1 LVINHLE
8 TGENMQ
14 KAIDIMTKEVI
25 TVTPEMTVTEL
36 ALLLASHGIS
46 GAPVLDPDGGLIGVV
61 TENDLIDQKK
71 KIHIPT
77 VVTIL
82 DSVIYLENPERIGK
96 EMKKMAGVTVKD
108 ICSADPITV
117 NEDTPIDEIATIMA
131 EKKVHTLPVM
141 RGDALVG
148 IIGKRDVIKTLISA
162 G

>member
-1 LVINHLE
+1 
-8 TGENMQ
+8 MQ
-14 KAIDIMTKEVI
+14 KAIDIMTKNVV
-25 TVTPEMTVTEL
+25 TVPQGMTVTEL

-46 GAPVLDPDGGLIGVV
+46 GAPVLDEAGMLVGVV

-82 DSVIYLENPERIGK
+82 DSVIYLENPDRIGK
-96 EMKKMAGVTVKD
+96 EMKKMAGVTVRD
-108 ICSADPITV
+108 ICSSAPITV
-117 NEDTPIDEIATIMA
+117 TEETFIDEIATIMA

-148 IIGKRDVIKTLISA
+148 VIGKRDIIKTLISA

>member
-1 LVINHLE
+1 
-8 TGENMQ
+8 MQ
-14 KAIDIMTKEVI
+14 KAIDIMTKDVI
-25 TVTPEMTVTEL
+25 TVTPEVTVTEL

-46 GAPVLDPDGGLIGVV
+46 GAPVLDGTGKLVGVV

-96 EMKKMAGVTVKD
+96 EMKKMAGVTVQD
-108 ICSADPITV
+108 IYSSDPITV
-117 NEDTPIDEIATIMA
+117 NEQTPIDEIATIMA

-141 RGDALVG
+141 RGGTLVG
-148 IIGKRDVIKTLISA
+148 VIGKRDIIKTLISLS
-162 G
+162 